1 MEKSATTKG
10 LKKRILCIALS
21 LLFAFCFTANEAF
34 GFEFPPD
41 ADEPILN
48 ETEIALSEKVMNLEL
63 AVRTMKTKKKNIK
76 VVVQPSAELEELID
90 EAEAEGYEIYYK
102 FCRSVRK
109 HSRYITWRTHEKNVY
124 VNKEGVRGKLYPLSR
139 TFLKMGVPIFWTRP
153 LNAIL
158 DFGLALTSYS
168 SKWTQPFCWT
178 LFHGHECFCDIRF
191 DF

>member
-76 VVVQPSAELEELID
+76 VVVQPSAELEALID
-90 EAEAEGYEIYYK
+90 EAEEEGYEIYYK

-124 VNKEGVRGKLYPLSR
+124 VNKEGVRGKKYYYKVR
-139 TFLKMGVPIFWTRP
+139 VKE
-153 LNAIL
+153 
-158 DFGLALTSYS
+158 
-168 SKWTQPFCWT
+168 PFS
-178 LFHGHECFCDIRF
+178 
-191 DF
+191 

>member
-1 MEKSATTKG
+1 MEKSAALKR
-10 LKKRILCIALS
+10 LKKRCLCMVLS
-21 LLFAFCFTANEAF
+21 LLLAFGFTANEAF

-63 AVRTMKTKKKNIK
+63 AVRTMKTKKKNVK
-76 VVVQPSAELEELID
+76 VVVQPSAELEALID

-124 VNKEGVRGKLYPLSR
+124 VNKQGIRGKKYYYKVRVILYVRYGNDHFKIAESELKQCRYGVR
-139 TFLKMGVPIFWTRP
+139 TWT
-153 LNAIL
+153 
-158 DFGLALTSYS
+158 
-168 SKWTQPFCWT
+168 K
-178 LFHGHECFCDIRF
+178 
-191 DF
+191 

>member
-1 MEKSATTKG
+1 MEKSAT
-10 LKKRILCIALS
+10 LKRLKRRFLCVALS
-21 LLFAFCFTANEAF
+21 LFLAFGFTANETF

-41 ADEPILN
+41 VDEPILT

-76 VVVQPSAELEELID
+76 VVVQPSAELQELID

-124 VNKEGVRGKLYPLSR
+124 VNKEGVRGKKYYYKVRVILYARCGSDHFNIAESELKQCRYGVR
-139 TFLKMGVPIFWTRP
+139 TWT
-153 LNAIL
+153 
-158 DFGLALTSYS
+158 
-168 SKWTQPFCWT
+168 K
-178 LFHGHECFCDIRF
+178 
-191 DF
+191 

>member
-1 MEKSATTKG
+1 MEKSAT
-10 LKKRILCIALS
+10 LKRLKRRFLCIALS

-124 VNKEGVRGKLYPLSR
+124 VNKEGVRGKKYYYKVRVILYVRCGNDHFKIAESELKQCRYGVR
-139 TFLKMGVPIFWTRP
+139 TWT
-153 LNAIL
+153 
-158 DFGLALTSYS
+158 
-168 SKWTQPFCWT
+168 K
-178 LFHGHECFCDIRF
+178 
-191 DF
+191 

>member
-1 MEKSATTKG
+1 MKKSAA
-10 LKKRILCIALS
+10 LKRLKRRFLCVALS
-21 LLFAFCFTANEAF
+21 LFLAFGFTANETF

-41 ADEPILN
+41 ADEPILT

-76 VVVQPSAELEELID
+76 VVVQPSAELQELID

-124 VNKEGVRGKLYPLSR
+124 VNKEGVRGKKYYYKVRVILYARCGNDHFNIAESELKQCRYGVR
-139 TFLKMGVPIFWTRP
+139 TWT
-153 LNAIL
+153 
-158 DFGLALTSYS
+158 
-168 SKWTQPFCWT
+168 K
-178 LFHGHECFCDIRF
+178 
-191 DF
+191 

>member
-1 MEKSATTKG
+1 MEKTAALKR
-10 LKKRILCIALS
+10 LKKRFLCVVLS
-21 LLFAFCFTANEAF
+21 LFLAFGFTANETF

-63 AVRTMKTKKKNIK
+63 AVRTMKTKKKNVK
-76 VVVQPSAELEELID
+76 VVVQPSAELEALID

-124 VNKEGVRGKLYPLSR
+124 VNKEGVRGKKYYYKVR
-139 TFLKMGVPIFWTRP
+139 VKE
-153 LNAIL
+153 
-158 DFGLALTSYS
+158 
-168 SKWTQPFCWT
+168 PFS
-178 LFHGHECFCDIRF
+178 
-191 DF
+191 